1 MIKRAIY
8 VGLIFLLAVFM
19 FSCAAGKKDFEV
31 GMQLRQAGKYVD
43 AIAYLQKAI
52 QNEPDNAEYKR
63 ALSELKESV
72 ISGYVSNASKA
83 LNAKSPVTIE
93 SLNSAKSNISKAKE
107 IDPNNP
113 SVIKLSDEI
122 SKHEEKIIAEAKDLY
137 DEAKAMLAAEE
148 WIEANS
154 SLKKIQEIFPNYID
168 SSQLLEQTSEEGSK
182 AFYNKAKPLFDKDD
196 FRGASKYL
204 NDAIFLKPDHGP
216 SSELLALIKQRDSKN
231 YFIDKGRKAVSDQD
245 WATALKSYNKALE
258 YSPNDGTIKTL
269 ISAVSQKLGTY
280 YSKTIRDQMAD
291 GWLFK
296 AFETY
301 NQAQKNVDDP
311 NTAEFRSV
319 RNELAAKASSMGA
332 MFKDQKKYGAAW
344 FWYSKLKSISPDYP
358 EIFANNLAME
368 DMIRQRV
375 QKSIAV
381 FDFSSPSQHKDSG
394 IIVANNL
401 ITYLFKNA
409 SGDIKILE
417 RENLKSILEEM
428 KLGQIGVVSEQTAK
442 EMGRVYGI
450 DVAVMGSV
458 LLYQVETS
466 VSQGIK
472 TARYQIGT
480 EIQDNIDYL
489 NWAARN
495 PNPTPG
501 QLASAPPAKITTP
514 KYTEKD
520 YAVSNHKKVGF
531 VQLSFRIV
539 DVKTGENIQV
549 RTIERKET
557 VEDDTSA
564 GLPEAKVKYD
574 PLVIPTDTELLQ
586 KMTNEVVA
594 ELGREALK
602 PLSNLE
608 KTYFQ
613 DGEQYLKRRERLLA
627 AESFVNSIFDE
638 KMKMILGSP
647 LTQKAMEHLD
657 NIFRNYKEN

>member
-8 VGLIFLLAVFM
+8 VGLIFLLTVFM
-19 FSCAAGKKDFEV
+19 FSCAAGKKDYEV
-31 GMQLRQAGKYVD
+31 GMQLRQAGKFMD
-43 AIAYLQKAI
+43 AISYLEKAI
-52 QNEPDNAEYKR
+52 QNEPDNADYKQ

-72 ISGYVSNASKA
+72 ISGYVANASKT

-93 SLNSAKSNISKAKE
+93 SLNSAKSIISKAKE
-107 IDPNNP
+107 IDSNHP
-113 SVIKLSDEI
+113 SVTKLSDEI
-122 SKHEEKIIAEAKDLY
+122 NKYEEQIISKTKKLYEEAKT
-137 DEAKAMLAAEE
+137 MLAAEE
-148 WIEANS
+148 WLEANAG
-154 SLKKIQEIFPNYID
+154 LKQIQEIFPNYID
-168 SSQLLEQTSEEGSK
+168 SSQLLEQTSEEGSQ
-182 AFYNKAKPLFDKDD
+182 AFYNNAKVLFDKDNYK
-196 FRGASKYL
+196 GAAKNLY
-204 NDAIFLKPDHGP
+204 DAISLKPDHEP
-216 SSELLALIKQRDSKN
+216 SLTLLTVIKQRDNKN
-231 YFIDKGRKAVSDQD
+231 YFIQKGRQAVSEQD
-245 WATALKSYNKALE
+245 WTTALKAYNKALE
-258 YSPNDGTIKTL
+258 YSPNDGTLKSL
-269 ISAVSQKLGTY
+269 IAAVSQKLGTY
-280 YSKTIRDQMAD
+280 YVKTVRDQVMD

-301 NQAQKNVDDP
+301 NLALKNVDDP

-319 RNELAAKASSMGA
+319 RNELAAKASSMGT

-358 EIFANNLAME
+358 EIFSNNLAME
-368 DMIRQRV
+368 DKIRQRV

-472 TARYQIGT
+472 TTRYQIGT
-480 EIQDNIDYL
+480 EIQDNIEYL
-489 NWAARN
+489 NWSARN

-520 YAVSNHKKVGF
+520 YSVSNHKKVGF

-647 LTQKAMEHLD
+647 LTKKAMEHLD